1 MLTEKKRK
9 LLYILFKVDAVLVS
23 CLFPMW
29 AVFKK
34 FPIWTMNHGSGRSM
48 GVGAI
53 LILIVLA
60 IVFRKTVFSFL
71 SDRLNLKHAPP
82 IFAWIFMLIVSYIL
96 IFINNFLK
104 DLVTVLWM
112 GLIGSAIGTVL
123 TFIGENY
130 FGNKEKENGSGS

>member
-1 MLTEKKRK
+1 
-9 LLYILFKVDAVLVS
+9 
-23 CLFPMW
+23 MW
-29 AVFKK
+29 AVFEK

-71 SDRLNLKHAPP
+71 LDKLNLKHAPP
-82 IFAWIFMLIVSYIL
+82 IFVWLVMLIVSYIL
-96 IFINNFLK
+96 IFINNFLR

-112 GLIGSAIGTVL
+112 GVIGCAIGTVL